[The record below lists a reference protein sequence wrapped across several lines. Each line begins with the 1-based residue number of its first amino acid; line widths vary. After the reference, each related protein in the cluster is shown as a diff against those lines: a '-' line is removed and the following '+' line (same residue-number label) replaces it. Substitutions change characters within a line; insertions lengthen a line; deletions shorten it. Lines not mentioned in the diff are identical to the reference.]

1 MRKKR
6 SAFQILVNVTL
17 LVAAL
22 VCVLPILN
30 ILALSLS
37 SSSAVAAG
45 KVSLLPVDFTVATY
59 KVLIKGTRIV

>member
-37 SSSAVAAG
+37 QFICCGGG
-45 KVSLLPVDFTVATY
+45 KGFSFACRLYGCNL
-59 KVLIKGTRIV
+59 